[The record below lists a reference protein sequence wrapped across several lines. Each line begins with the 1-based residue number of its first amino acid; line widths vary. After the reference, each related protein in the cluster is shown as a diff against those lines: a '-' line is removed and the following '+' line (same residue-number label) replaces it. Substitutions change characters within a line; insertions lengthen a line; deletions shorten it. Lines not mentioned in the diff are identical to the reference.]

1 MAIEKKIY
9 AAEVGGKTVFVK
21 AQTSR
26 GAVKAIGASVTR
38 EADKTVR
45 LVDSA
50 QMLEIIQ
57 SQGMPN
63 VIDLEEAEAGA
74 EGAAHPAAGESA
86 AASSDDDGSG
96 LPD

>member
-9 AAEVGGKTVFVK
+9 AADVGGKTVFVK

-63 VIDLEEAEAGA
+63 VIDLDEAEAGA
-74 EGAAHPAAGESA
+74 EGAAAAAEPAAGAGE
-86 AASSDDDGSG
+86 DLSG
-96 LPD
+96 MPD